1 MKRSFLI
8 LYVAAA
14 LLLLSGCDANLF
26 SSRHDME
33 HLRPVQTIGL
43 DRREDRVEMSVSTGI
58 GPSGDPPLV
67 MAESGDGIEDAVM
80 HLQDT
85 SPRDELFYAHV
96 RYLLLGAG
104 MTADGITPVLEWIE
118 RSPTMR
124 TDMPVFAVRG
134 DAAEAVASSGDTTD
148 VTMILSSLEQEER
161 TRGQHIYTLREIATA
176 QYERGNALCLA
187 VELRPAQDTVEKG
200 SDAEVSIVPTG
211 YAVLRDGVL
220 LAYLTEEETL
230 GAALLAFGDSGAHVT
245 AAGNVLSLTD
255 GRAKASG
262 QWENGTLTGIRIE
275 CRLQAG
281 ILERLPEGETDAER
295 IETALA
301 ETAAGWLRAVAER
314 SQALGCDFLDLKTA
328 AQKTAPGNQP
338 PADWETLFP
347 TLPVTVSVTAHL
359 DNSYDLSG
367 ESGAV
372 A

>member
-14 LLLLSGCDANLF
+14 LLLLSGCKANLF

-43 DRREDRVEMSVSTGI
+43 DHSAGSVVMSVSTGI

-67 MAESGDGIEDAVM
+67 MTGRGAGIEDAVTQ
-80 HLQDT
+80 LQNT

-104 MTADGITPVLEWIE
+104 MTADGIAPVLEWIE

-124 TDMPVFAVRG
+124 IDTPVFAVRG
-134 DAAEAVASSGDTTD
+134 DAAEAVTASGETTD
-148 VTMILSSLEQEER
+148 VTMLLSSLEQEER

-187 VELRPAQDTVEKG
+187 VELHPAQDAIERG

-220 LAYLTEEETL
+220 LAYLTEEETM
-230 GAALLAFGDSGAHVT
+230 GTALLAYGENGAHVT

-255 GRAKASG
+255 GRATASG
-262 QWENGTLTGIRIE
+262 QWDDRTLTGIRIE
-275 CRLQAG
+275 CKLQAG
-281 ILERLPEGETDAER
+281 ILEREPGGETDLAR
-295 IETALA
+295 IESVLA
-301 ETAAGWLRAVAER
+301 ETAAGWLKAAAER
-314 SQALGCDFLDLKTA
+314 SQALGCDFLDLGTA
-328 AQKTAPGNQP
+328 VRKNAPGKKP
-338 PADWETLFP
+338 PEDWETLFP
-347 TLPVTVSVTAHL
+347 TLPVTVSVTAHI
-359 DNSYDLSG
+359 DNSYDISE
-367 ESGAV
+367 ESGADP
-372 A
+372 